1 MKAYVEKVCEK
12 TKVKVNRSKKK
23 EKIEFEKEEDERD
36 RIIRKAK
43 SKGINKVHEL
53 QEIINE
59 EEYMTTLQEKE
70 NEIRKKTRQL
80 HEEFRIYMKIYK
92 EMELKVDRISLDE
105 GLKEKM
111 KVQQKDAE
119 SPPFPF
125 SIESKG
131 IYKLLFLIFW

>member
-1 MKAYVEKVCEK
+1 ME
-12 TKVKVNRSKKK
+12 K
-23 EKIEFEKEEDERD
+23 EKIEFKKGKDERD

-70 NEIRKKTRQL
+70 NEIRKKMRQRR
-80 HEEFRIYMKIYK
+80 EEFRIYMKIYK
-92 EMELKVDRISLDE
+92 EMELEVDRITLDE
-105 GLKEKM
+105 GPKEKM
-111 KVQQKDAE
+111 KGQQKDAE
-119 SPPFPF
+119 SPSFPF

-131 IYKLLFLIFW
+131 IYKLLFPILW